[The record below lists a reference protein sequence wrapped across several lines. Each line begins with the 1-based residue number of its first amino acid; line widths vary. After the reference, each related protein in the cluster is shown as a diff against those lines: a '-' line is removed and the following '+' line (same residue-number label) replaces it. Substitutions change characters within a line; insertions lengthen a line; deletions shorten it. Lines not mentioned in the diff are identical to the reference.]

1 MINGISQDY
10 GRRHLD
16 FKTPKVVEVLPEY
29 FGGDYPQLISLLEAY
44 NEFMDSDGNV
54 NDDLRQV
61 LKVRDVDGVSLKF
74 LEYLI
79 QEIGNGIS
87 INKFDDPREIVRNFP
102 DFYRIK
108 GSNFSAKSFFRALYG
123 EEVEILY
130 PKDNVF
136 IVNESLIGAESL
148 RYIQNGAL
156 YQTLSILIKSSRPI
170 SQWKD
175 LYKRYVHPAG
185 FYLGGEVLAE
195 GVVNL
200 SLNFMPEAI
209 PDSDASA
216 IQIFGIAEL
225 SVGTV
230 FEPLSGFFQSYDS
243 APIIR
248 RNLLTYTEEFDTAN
262 WVKSNT
268 TVTPNSNISP
278 DGLTTADLITSSG
291 AAGYVFPS
299 NTNIFS
305 AAGGGTYTYSVYAK
319 AGTATSITILVAA
332 SATYSGSFNLSTGIA
347 TTGTVNTNVSMVN
360 VGNDWYRCIITCS
373 AITDTVYTEIQNGR
387 VASGLNFQIWGA
399 QLELASTATDYQKV
413 ISDSEVF
420 EIGDPNYV
428 LNTYRVDLNRTLAG
442 IWNDSA
448 STVDSNYGSIINAA
462 TINTVGFDDSHYNG
476 IDFSNV
482 FETMDRSP
490 FDSIGSNIWV
500 P

>member
-1 MINGISQDY
+1 MSNGIGQDY

-16 FKTPKVVEVLPEY
+16 FKTPKVVEVLPEH

-87 INKFDDPREIVRNFP
+87 INKFDDPREIARNFP

-123 EEVEILY
+123 EEVEISY

-156 YQTLSILIKSSRPI
+156 YQTLSILIKSSQPI
-170 SQWKD
+170 SQWRE

-216 IQIFGIAEL
+216 IQIFGVAEL

-230 FEPLSGFFQSYDS
+230 FEPLSGFFQSPDS
-243 APIIR
+243 
-248 RNLLTYTEEFDTAN
+248 DT
-262 WVKSNT
+262 
-268 TVTPNSNISP
+268 
-278 DGLTTADLITSSG
+278 L
-291 AAGYVFPS
+291 
-299 NTNIFS
+299 
-305 AAGGGTYTYSVYAK
+305 
-319 AGTATSITILVAA
+319 
-332 SATYSGSFNLSTGIA
+332 
-347 TTGTVNTNVSMVN
+347 
-360 VGNDWYRCIITCS
+360 
-373 AITDTVYTEIQNGR
+373 
-387 VASGLNFQIWGA
+387 
-399 QLELASTATDYQKV
+399 
-413 ISDSEVF
+413 
-420 EIGDPNYV
+420 
-428 LNTYRVDLNRTLAG
+428 YRVDLNRTLAG
-442 IWNDSA
+442 IWDDSA
-448 STVDSNYGSIINAA
+448 SSVDSNYGSIINAA